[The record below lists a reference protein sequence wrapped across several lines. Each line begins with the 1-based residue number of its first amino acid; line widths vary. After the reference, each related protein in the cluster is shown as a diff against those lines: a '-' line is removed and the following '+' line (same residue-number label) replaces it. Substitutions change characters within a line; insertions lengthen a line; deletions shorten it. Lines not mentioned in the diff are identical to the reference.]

1 MRKPQSRDWGF
12 VVYGIPAVKYLESS
26 TAKPV
31 FKNATNVAFFRLSTP
46 EALRGCRLTRS
57 RGVEALES
65 PKPTILLYGAQAV
78 ARVKQGFR
86 EANSLASSLF
96 HALSSAKGRVEGDE
110 TLKVFCI

>member
-57 RGVEALES
+57 RGVES
-65 PKPTILLYGAQAV
+65 QD
-78 ARVKQGFR
+78 
-86 EANSLASSLF
+86 ANSFALLAVTQG
-96 HALSSAKGRVEGDE
+96 LSNPELCEGYE
-110 TLKVFCI
+110 GSQ